1 MKLTKINYN
10 SAVVFGVLS
19 LVMYLFIG
27 ILQWSLRDMLIAQG
41 IPVSAIQ
48 TFIMAPIVGGAV
60 GYFSMV
66 LVIAIYNAVAMKYP
80 ISWQVDK
87 K

>member
-19 LVMYLFIG
+19 LVMYLAVG
-27 ILQWSLRDMLIAQG
+27 VLQWSLRDALIAQG
-41 IPVSAIQ
+41 ISVNAMQ
-48 TFIMAPIVGGAV
+48 TFLMTPVIGGV
-60 GYFSMV
+60 LGYVSMLV
-66 LVIAIYNAVAMKYP
+66 VIAIYNLVAMKYP
-80 ISWQVDK
+80 ISWDVK

>member
-10 SAVVFGVLS
+10 SAIVFGVLS

-27 ILQWSLRDMLIAQG
+27 ILQWSLRDILIAQG

-48 TFIMAPIVGGAV
+48 TFVMAPIVGGAV
-60 GYFSMV
+60 GYFGMIV
-66 LVIAIYNAVAMKYP
+66 VIAIYNAVAMKFP
-80 ISWQVDK
+80 ISWEVK